1 MVAHWTDER
10 FSTFFEKR
18 FDDLICEIRNGGR
31 NCVVISV
38 WNRENFGFEEFMIGR
53 KETFWGKFKERK
65 FGNGVLRMERGWKHE
80 VFKFSSLVSEL

>member
-18 FDDLICEIRNGGR
+18 FDDLICEIRNEGR
-31 NCVVISV
+31 NCVLISV

-53 KETFWGKFKERK
+53 KEAFWEEVWRK
-65 FGNGVLRMERGWKHE
+65 KVWKRGFANGAWMEARSFQ
-80 VFKFSSLVSEL
+80 VFKFGQ